1 MPATGGRMPFDAS
14 GALAGPARTV
24 FADPADVATSPVDLW
39 EIITPIADAEG
50 EYPVLTGWKDF
61 GLAADAPTYT
71 HAKETE
77 GLEYQQSRGVL
88 FEQISNIARSF
99 TAQIAQIDPD
109 NMVIVENAQAVET
122 IAASA
127 GKSAL
132 KKVPFGIYEEFKTL
146 RIALISYRPS
156 GTPLVTEPAPSARTR
171 PAAVALVLPLCVLA
185 AEDSEFEFD
194 AGNPVNAPITFTVLR
209 DDTQTAGEEHGYW
222 VFEQPGVIAPA
233 G

>member
-24 FADPADVATSPVDLW
+24 FADPADVAASPVDLW
-39 EIITPIADAEG
+39 QIITPVANVTG
-50 EYPVLTGWKDF
+50 EYPVKTGWKDF

-71 HAKETE
+71 HSKETE

-99 TAQIAQIDPD
+99 TAQVAQIDPD

-122 IAASA
+122 IAGATGVSA
-127 GKSAL
+127 Q
-132 KKVPFGIYEEFKTL
+132 KKVSFGIYEEFKTL

-156 GTPLVTEPAPSARTR
+156 GTPMVTEPAPSNRKR
-171 PAAVALVLPLCVLA
+171 PAAVALILPLCVLA
-185 AEDSEFEFD
+185 AEDSEFQFD

-209 DDTQTAGEEHGYW
+209 DATQAAGKEHGYW
-222 VFEQPGVIAPA
+222 IFEQPGVIAP
-233 G
+233 